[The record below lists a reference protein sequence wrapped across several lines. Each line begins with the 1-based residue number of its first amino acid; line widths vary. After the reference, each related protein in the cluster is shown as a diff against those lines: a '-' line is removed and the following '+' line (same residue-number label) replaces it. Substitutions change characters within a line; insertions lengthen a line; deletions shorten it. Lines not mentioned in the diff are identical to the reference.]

1 MRRQG
6 ERLFIVSFLAPAVII
21 YTVFLV
27 WPLLQA
33 FVISLYRWRG
43 VSAHRTFVGF
53 GNFTDLAADTAF
65 RKALTN
71 NLELLVVGGLIV
83 LVLAIAV
90 AHGLQGTNRLSRNL
104 RGLVLV
110 PQILSLVVV
119 AILWQNL
126 FDPQVGLVNA
136 GLKAIHED
144 RFIHAWL
151 GEPGTALTCVGIAFA
166 WYAVGFYVMLFSAA
180 LRNIPAEVVEASELD
195 GAYGLRRFFSVTWP
209 MLWSVKR
216 VAVVHLTILVMN
228 VFVLVL
234 LMTRGGP
241 DRASE
246 VMLTYLYENA
256 FTDFQFGYATAIAVV
271 NFIVVMILS
280 AAILFIFRR
289 NPEVSKA

>member
-1 MRRQG
+1 MRRKG
-6 ERLFIVSFLAPAVII
+6 ERLFIVAFLAPAVLI
-21 YTVFLV
+21 YAVFLI

-33 FVISLYRWRG
+33 FGFSLYRWRG
-43 VSAHRTFVGF
+43 VSARRTFVGL
-53 GNFTDLAADTAF
+53 GNFSDLAGDTAF
-65 RKALTN
+65 RKAILN
-71 NLELLVVGGLIV
+71 NLELLVVGGLVV
-83 LVLAIAV
+83 LVLAITV
-90 AHGLQGTNRLSRNL
+90 AHALQGTNRLSRNL

-136 GLKAIHED
+136 ILKALHLQ
-144 RFIHAWL
+144 RFIHGWL
-151 GEPGTALTCVGIAFA
+151 GEPGTALGCVGVAFV

-195 GAYGLRRFFSVTWP
+195 GAMGLRRFFSVTWP

-280 AAILFIFRR
+280 GLILFAFRR